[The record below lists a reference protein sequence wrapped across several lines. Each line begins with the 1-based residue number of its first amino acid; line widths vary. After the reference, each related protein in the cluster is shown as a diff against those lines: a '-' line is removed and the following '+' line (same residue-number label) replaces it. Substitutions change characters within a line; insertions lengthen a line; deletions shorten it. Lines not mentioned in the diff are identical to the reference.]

1 MIKPIRQCI
10 IMLPKNPKVIGIVK
24 ININIIRGLNMKSM
38 IGNKNIK
45 VTKIIEI
52 DNFKNQDKEV
62 KFPIILKIKAS
73 MTNLILVIVLALD
86 QSNK

>member
-1 MIKPIRQCI
+1 
-10 IMLPKNPKVIGIVK
+10 
-24 ININIIRGLNMKSM
+24 MKSM